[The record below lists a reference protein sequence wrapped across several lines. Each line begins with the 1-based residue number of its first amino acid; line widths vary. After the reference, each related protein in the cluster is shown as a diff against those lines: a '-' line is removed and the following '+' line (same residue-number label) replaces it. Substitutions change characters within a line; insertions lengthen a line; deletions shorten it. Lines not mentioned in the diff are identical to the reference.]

1 MLTRANVITCPTQY
15 ERKDSWNLA
24 ERTYNIMAVWSPY
37 ATGILRAVSSL
48 HCTLRLILCSIV
60 AEKDLRRTNL
70 RQRTR
75 LYIGVYVRDSI
86 RGGRPTSSDVLNINV
101 RRKLP
106 TESLPR
112 SLIKTSFT
120 MKDVVPL
127 LWDGKITICIHR
139 AIIII
144 VPNCFTFNLAHSTSL
159 CVPVRVR
166 NIYTKTEK
174 KLICAGFIPGN
185 SLMCNI
191 K

>member
-15 ERKDSWNLA
+15 ERKGSWNLA

-106 TESLPR
+106 TQSLPR

-139 AIIII
+139 ATIIII
-144 VPNCFTFNLAHSTSL
+144 PNCFTFNLVHSTSL
-159 CVPVRVR
+159 CACQYVYG
-166 NIYTKTEK
+166 I
-174 KLICAGFIPGN
+174 FIPKEKR
-185 SLMCNI
+185 SLYARDSFLKI
-191 K
+191 H